1 MTTLSSKRYSRTCL
15 RRAQS
20 RRRGAFLLLILF
32 GCGTAVFVPATTEVQ
47 VETVGPASTPPPE
60 SSRLNVYRFEDHLS
74 DAVLSESA
82 PPVPDMEST
91 IQAWPTL
98 DASGVPLAT
107 DGTAAVEGGVLKFKS
122 EGKGTIT
129 FPENLGIYTPSA
141 ESLELRLRVSG
152 PANLK
157 VGWRYRLLSWEEMEE
172 IQNCTLSVPV
182 TSDNEPHTY
191 VIRLDNMEAWRQYR
205 TVDGLRLIT
214 EEAAAIEI
222 EGAAIHQRQGLF
234 AGAGIGT
241 REYAIR
247 GETRQ
252 VVYMHTPARLACR
265 VTVPENPVLA
275 TGLAQVMEGNPVQ
288 FTVTLTKDGQQSVL
302 FEKRIEET
310 DAWAEQRIELG
321 GYEGEEVEL
330 ELSAKADAPGQIA
343 LWSTPVLYDAL
354 QKNRSWSRPNIIVY
368 LVDALRADH
377 LNPYGYTEPTSP
389 NLARFAEKGIT
400 FENCFSQETCTKPS
414 VMTLHTGIDRIAHG
428 FICNEGMTFTK
439 DPVFYPTLLREMGY
453 TTCAISQNSY
463 GPPVSFTQNAF
474 CRLVELHEV
483 DRSVTEDTYKAVA
496 TFFEEHQDRPFYMY
510 IHTMECHEQWTP
522 SPEHTSCA
530 APEPLAPVWKDP
542 TNASRIQLYD
552 GSIAF
557 ADCNFE
563 RIRAKLHELGLLE
576 NTLIIFTS
584 DHGYALGERG
594 EWEHG
599 KAPYLDQIHIPLIL
613 SWPAGPFAAGRI
625 AENVQTADISATI
638 LDLAGL
644 PNLEISQG
652 TSLVSLMRGAKEP
665 FLERPVFSSDGWST
679 SASAIRG
686 HFRLHKDREG
696 KEYLYDLAQDP
707 PESRDLAADR
717 PDLVAE
723 LHQELKAH
731 TRQNSK
737 IAETIRNNP
746 DSKQEIAVDPVKLE
760 ILKSLGYLG
769 E

>member
-1 MTTLSSKRYSRTCL
+1 MKDVLPEPNCYRSPVLPLTN
-15 RRAQS
+15 
-20 RRRGAFLLLILF
+20 RRRGAVVLLLA
-32 GCGTAVFVPATTEVQ
+32 CGVFALGTRA
-47 VETVGPASTPPPE
+47 GNADSASNSFSALPNM
-60 SSRLNVYRFEDHLS
+60 NVFKFEEHLG

-82 PPVPDMEST
+82 PPASDVESAV
-91 IQAWPTL
+91 QVWPPRSTS
-98 DASGVPLAT
+98 APPLAVN
-107 DGTAAVEGGVLKFKS
+107 GNAAVENGTLRYGS
-122 EGKGTIT
+122 DGKGAVT
-129 FPENLGIYTPSA
+129 FPENLGIYTPSV
-141 ESLELRLRVSG
+141 ESLTLKLRVSG
-152 PANLK
+152 PSSLK

-172 IQNCTLSVPV
+172 IQNCTLSFPV
-182 TSDNEPHTY
+182 TPDNESRTY

-214 EEAAAIEI
+214 EEAATVEI
-222 EGAAIHQRQGLF
+222 EAVEVHQRQGLF

-241 REYAIR
+241 REYAIQ

-252 VVYMHTPARLACR
+252 AVYMHTPARLACR
-265 VTVPENPVLA
+265 VTVPEHPVLA
-275 TGLAQVMEGNPVQ
+275 TGLAAVMEGNPIQ
-288 FTVTLTKDGQQSVL
+288 FTVSLAIDGQQSVL
-302 FEKRIEET
+302 FEKRIEDT
-310 DAWAEQRIELG
+310 NAWSEQRIDLG
-321 GYEGEEVEL
+321 GHAGEEVVL
-330 ELSAKADAPGQIA
+330 EISATAAAPGQIA

-354 QKNRSWSRPNIIVY
+354 EKNVARTRPNIIVY

-377 LNPYGYTEPTSP
+377 LTPYGYADPTSP
-389 NLARFAEKGIT
+389 NLARLAETGVL

-428 FICNEGMTFTK
+428 YICNEGTTFTR
-439 DPVFYPTLLREMGY
+439 DPLFYPTLLREIGY
-453 TTCAISQNSY
+453 ATCAISQNSY

-483 DRSVTEDTYKAVA
+483 NRSVTEDTCKAA
-496 TFFEEHQDRPFYMY
+496 AAFFEEHQDRPFYMY

-522 SPEHTSCA
+522 AAGQTECSASGVPEQA
-530 APEPLAPVWKDP
+530 WKDP
-542 TNASRIQLYD
+542 ANASRIQLYD

-557 ADCNFE
+557 ADCNFG
-563 RIRAKLHELGLLE
+563 RIRAKLEELGLLE
-576 NTLIIFTS
+576 NTLIIFTA

-652 TSLVSLMRGAKEP
+652 ASLVPLMRGEKQP
-665 FLERPVFSSDGWST
+665 YLERPVFSFDGWNT
-679 SASAIRG
+679 SASVIRG
-686 HFRLHKDREG
+686 HFKLHKNREG
-696 KEYLYDLAQDP
+696 NESLYDLTQDA
-707 PESRDLAADR
+707 PESKDIAAER
-717 PDLVAE
+717 PEVAAE
-723 LHQELKAH
+723 LHQELKTH
-731 TRQNSK
+731 IRQNSK
-737 IAETIRNNP
+737 IAETIRSAP
-746 DSKQEIAVDPVKLE
+746 DSKQEVAVDPVKLE